1 MNRTLNKPL
10 ADDLVRPLF
19 HTSVWF
25 YAIVLAAG
33 TVVACGAG
41 AWGYQLWYGIGLSGK
56 RWPTF

>member
-1 MNRTLNKPL
+1 MNRTLNKKL

-25 YAIVLAAG
+25 YAVVLAVG

-41 AWGYQLWYGIGLSGK
+41 AWGYQLWYGIGVSGK
-56 RWPTF
+56 R